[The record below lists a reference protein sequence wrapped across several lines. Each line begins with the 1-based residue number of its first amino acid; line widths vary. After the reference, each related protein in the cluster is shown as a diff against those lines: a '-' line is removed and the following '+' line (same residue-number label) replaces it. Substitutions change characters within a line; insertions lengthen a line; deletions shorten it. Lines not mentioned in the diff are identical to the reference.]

1 MVTEQLGSYD
11 GPATLVTPSGDT
23 FAVHAQLEA
32 RAEDGGPVVG
42 EHDAWSGTLVG
53 DAPWWELH
61 VSGQLL
67 VLRLPGGS
75 EGTFMVSGAREESVS
90 DAASVVGSSAPPF

>member
-1 MVTEQLGSYD
+1 MVTGPAARYD
-11 GPATLVTPSGDT
+11 GPATLLTPSGDT

-32 RAEDGGPVVG
+32 RSADGGPVIG

-61 VSGQLL
+61 VAGQLL
-67 VLRLPGGS
+67 VLRFPDGS
-75 EGTFMVSGAREESVS
+75 EGTVMVSAAREESVS
-90 DAASVVGSSAPPF
+90 DAASVTGSSAAPF